1 MLVRNAGD
9 KIGLKLLAGKAGID
23 KEMTGVY
30 ICDLLSWVMAH
41 GSKGDVWIT
50 VQTHANIIA
59 VATLLELSC
68 IIVADGAEVEEDTLR
83 KADEEGVALYQ
94 STESAY
100 EIAKKLYKMGI
111 E

>member
-1 MLVRNAGD
+1 MGRINMLVRNAGD

-68 IIVADGAEVEEDTLR
+68 IIVADGAEVEE
-83 KADEEGVALYQ
+83 GVALYQ